1 MSFMSALAQS
11 ESATQ
16 LASRASVAFTALA
29 LMIVCNGSKNDSC
42 VSWIINADE
51 LIIEL
56 ISPEQL

>member
-1 MSFMSALAQS
+1 MSALVQS

-16 LASRASVAFTALA
+16 LASRASVDLTALV
-29 LMIVCNGSKNDSC
+29 LMIVCDGKKNNSC
-42 VSWIINADE
+42 VSWIINAHE

>member
-16 LASRASVAFTALA
+16 LASRASVDLTALV
-29 LMIVCNGSKNDSC
+29 LMIVCDGTKNNSC

-51 LIIEL
+51 LIIGL